1 MPHEV
6 NYGKRSRMS
15 FSKVKDVM
23 TPPNLIDIQKESFKW
38 FVEEG
43 LMEAFRDISPIKD
56 HNEELLLEFV
66 SCEMGDTPKLSVEE
80 CKERDAN
87 YAVPLKVRL
96 KLLNQ
101 TNGELKEQSVFM
113 GDFPLMTEK
122 GTFIING
129 AERVVVSQLVR
140 SPGPYYASQFDKSGS
155 ELFSATVIP
164 TRGAWLEYETDS
176 NEVLYARIDRTRK
189 LLLTVLLRALG
200 YETNEQIIEAFGED
214 DRLLKTLEKDSTRTQ
229 KEALLEIY
237 KKLRPGEP
245 LAVKSAA
252 SLLSSFFF
260 EERRY
265 DLAKV
270 GRYKFSKKLDLKGR
284 ITDQVAASD
293 VISPFG
299 ELLVKKDQLITAA
312 LADEINDSGLGEVE
326 IYGNRGEVVKVIGN
340 RFVNLSKY
348 IDTTGLKIADR
359 VYFPVLKSILDEYED
374 FDDIKASEEQ
384 IKERILKANYTRAIH
399 RWKDTLYEKE
409 SRIQLDVKPKN
420 GFLKV
425 DGYKI
430 EYTPKKDF
438 LGSDYI
444 SYKYD
449 EDSKKQSEQKVEAR
463 RMIKVVGDIK
473 NVKMNEP
480 IKLFAYESIASK
492 DVVAIKFTKKP
503 AHGDIYIDGVKVES
517 YPSKVDIDGCRLT
530 YIPDNHFVGSDMA
543 ECAICY
549 RSGEE
554 SLEVFDISIDGKIY
568 NTAINSDITVDV
580 DGSFVK
586 IMKEAEHGTVKR
598 TAKGVQYKPEDGF
611 EGVDSFELE
620 YKDENGARI
629 NESIVINVSGQILST
644 YVNEECRREF
654 EGIKNYKVKRKPE
667 NGKLKLDDAGFDYIP
682 NANFVGNDV
691 FSFVNEEGHEERFV
705 ACVEDNSL
713 VTTIAERIIIREID
727 PENEKIKV
735 VGKAK
740 NGSVRVKDGKL
751 EYTPKDNFI
760 GKDIIKY
767 SIEANGEEKKI
778 VQVTISVADDSV
790 NTEVNTAVEYEIKDI
805 DPSKLKL
812 VGKPKN
818 GTSKLKGNVITYIP
832 KANFVGRDKVK
843 FSVVNEAGEKVNR
856 FFTANVVGK
865 VVPLAIGENLELEVG
880 EGKVVFTKKPK
891 KGNVYHSGTAIFYEP
906 EAEAEGNDV
915 FEFFLEE
922 NGKKNENKIVLSMMG
937 ESLVTNVDEDV
948 VFASTEEKKLKFETR
963 PLYGKVKVDEGRI
976 SYVPNE
982 GFSGRDFFSY
992 YEDAEETELKTY
1004 VVLVKDDNVYVNSN
1018 EAVVLDEENVLA
1030 VTEQPEHGDCEV
1042 RDGYITYR
1050 PNKNYIGHDYFEF
1063 EYKGEG
1069 DKKHHKRVKIVV
1081 VASEKRG
1088 HVNEEITLMV
1098 SNSSINVEL
1107 IGKPRNGK
1115 VEIVTEVEGE
1125 SNISHILYTPKKN
1138 FVGEDEIKYTV
1149 GRPDGKRIAK
1159 GYSLIISR
1167 DQKIGRQNKVTSIYL
1182 GADAKVK
1189 VESELKKGTVKF
1201 EDGRLRFTPSKDFLG
1216 EEVIDYVVERPGMEK
1231 EARSTTIHVV
1241 SDMVKIPV
1249 NTEYDI
1255 ELRGIK
1261 APNIAIIR
1269 VPDYGEATIEDGKIH
1284 YIPDKNFVG
1293 TDVIGY
1299 TYRDRHGKTVKDH
1312 LEIKVDCEIVYVNF
1326 NKKLIFGGRD
1336 NIVSSESYSIAPRYI
1351 TEDDIVA
1358 SISYFLGLPHGI
1370 GYTDDID
1377 HLGNRRIRSVGEL
1390 LQNQIRIGLTRLE
1403 RTARERMTTSQ
1414 SDAIV
1419 LQDLINIRPVNAA
1432 IKEFFGSS
1440 QLSQFMDQTNPIA
1453 ELTNK
1458 RRLSALGPGGLSRE
1472 RAGFD
1477 VRDVHHSHY
1486 GRMCPIET
1494 PEGPNIGL
1502 IGYMSIYGKVNE
1514 YGFIETPYRRV
1525 DPETGIVSDEYE
1537 YITADVEDRAV
1548 VVPATEPLDENN
1560 RFVNEKIVGR
1570 RRADILEFPAN
1581 KVDYMEV
1588 SAQQMVSVAT
1598 SMIPFLENDDAT
1610 RALMGS
1616 NMQRQAVPLLRAQA
1630 PIVGTGMEF
1639 IAGKYS
1645 GAIISAKR
1653 AGTVSYVSADK
1664 IIVDSGDGKDE
1675 YELLNFRRSNQ
1686 GTCVGHKPIVKT
1698 GDKVLEGDLLADGQS
1713 VDMGEVALGANLLVA
1728 FMTWEGY
1735 NYEDAILIS
1744 EDLVIQ
1750 DTLSSIHIE
1759 KYEAEA
1765 RETKLGA
1772 EEVTNDIPNISPDAL
1787 RNLDG
1792 NGIIRIGAEVNP
1804 GDILVGKVTP
1814 KGETDPTPEDK
1825 LLRAIF
1831 GEKSREV
1838 KDKSLRVPHGESGIV
1853 IDVKEYDRE
1862 KGDDLSPGVNKMVRV
1877 YIAKKRAISVGDK
1890 MAGRHG
1896 NKGVV
1901 SKIMAREDMPF
1912 LDDGTPV
1919 EVVLNP
1925 LGIPSRMNI
1934 GQVLEV
1940 HMGWAAK
1947 QKGWHI
1953 ATPVFDGAD
1962 EFDIMDLLEE
1972 AGQPRDGKLRIR
1984 DGRTGEYFDNKATV
1998 GYMYMLKLH
2007 HLVDDKLHAR
2017 SVGPYSL
2024 VTQQPLGGKAQFG
2037 GQRFGEME
2045 VWALEAYGAAHTLQE
2060 ILTVKSDDVVGRVA
2074 AYEQII
2080 RGSSV
2085 PRPGVP
2091 ESFKVLIKELQSLAL
2106 DVELIEHLKP
2116 NRETLMRPE
2125 EIAELES
2132 DKSKDLIDL
2141 DYSGGFAKGERVE
2154 LSIEELV
2161 DDYGSEDFDESADFE
2176 EMDEKDF
2183 EDDADDFH
2191 DDEDI
2196 DLEDDGFMEITL
2208 D

>member
-6 NYGKRSRMS
+6 KYGKRNRMS
-15 FSKVKDVM
+15 FSKVKEVM
-23 TPPNLIDIQKESFKW
+23 TPPNLIDIQRESYKW
-38 FVEEG
+38 FIEEG

-140 SPGPYYASQFDKSGS
+140 SPGPYYASQYDKSGS

-189 LLLTVLLRALG
+189 LPLTILLRALG

-214 DRLLKTLEKDSTRTQ
+214 DRLLKTLEKDNTRTQ

-260 EERRY
+260 EDRRY

-284 ITDQVAASD
+284 ILDRVAASD

-299 ELLVKKDQLITAA
+299 ELLAKKDELITQDIAE
-312 LADEINDSGLGEVE
+312 EINDSGVGEVE
-326 IYGNRGEVVKVIGN
+326 VYGPKGEVVKILGN

-348 IDTTGLKIADR
+348 IDTTGLKVADR

-374 FDDIKASEEQ
+374 FDDIRASEEQ
-384 IKERILKANYTRAIH
+384 IKERIVKANYTRAIH

-409 SRIQLDVKPKN
+409 SRIQVDTKPKN
-420 GFLKV
+420 GRLKV

-430 EYTPKKDF
+430 EYTPKEDF

-444 SYKYD
+444 TYKYD

-463 RMIKVVGDIK
+463 RMVKVVGDIK
-473 NVKMNEP
+473 STRINTP
-480 IKLFAYESIASK
+480 LKLFAYESVAGE
-492 DVVAIKFTKKP
+492 DVVAIKFAKKP
-503 AHGDIYIDGVKVES
+503 KNGDVFVDGKKIEK
-517 YPSKVDIDGCRLT
+517 YPTKLDVDGCKLT
-530 YIPDNHFVGSDMA
+530 YLPDRHFVGSDMA
-543 ECAICY
+543 ECTVCY
-549 RSGEE
+549 RNGDENA
-554 SLEVFDISIDGKIY
+554 EVFDISVDGEVY
-568 NTAINSDITVDV
+568 NTAVNSDISIDV
-580 DGSFVK
+580 EGSFVK
-586 IMKEAEHGTVKR
+586 VIRDAENGSAKR
-598 TAKGVQYKPEDGF
+598 NVSGIQYSPKKSF
-611 EGVDSFELE
+611 EGVDSFEIE

-629 NESIVINVSGQILST
+629 IKSIVINVLGEIVRT
-644 YVNEECRREF
+644 YVNEEVVYAIDNAKDF
-654 EGIKNYKVKRKPE
+654 KVKIKPE
-667 NGKLKLDDAGFDYIP
+667 NGSLKTEEAGFRYVP
-682 NANFVGNDV
+682 KVNFVGNDV
-691 FSFVNEEGHEERFV
+691 FSYIDADGEEKRLV
-705 ACVEDNSL
+705 VCVEDNSL
-713 VTTIAERIIIREID
+713 VTTIDERIVIREID
-727 PENEKIKV
+727 TENEKVKIKT
-735 VGKAK
+735 KPK
-740 NGSVRVKDGKL
+740 NGTARIKDGRL
-751 EYTPKDNFI
+751 EYTPKDNFT
-760 GKDIIKY
+760 GKDIVKY
-767 SIEANGEEKKI
+767 ELEKDGEKEI
-778 VQVTISVADDSV
+778 ILVTISVEDNSV
-790 NTEVNTAVEYEIKDI
+790 NTEVNTAIEYEIDI
-805 DPSKLKL
+805 DPSRLKL

-818 GTSKLKGNVITYIP
+818 GASKLKGNVITYTP
-832 KANFVGRDKVK
+832 KANFVGKDKVK
-843 FSVVNEAGEKVNR
+843 FSVADDEGNKVTR
-856 FFTANVVGK
+856 FFTANVMGK
-865 VVPLAIGENLELEVG
+865 VVPIAIGETLELDSEG
-880 EGKVVFTKKPK
+880 EKVVFTKKPK
-891 KGNVYHSGTAIFYEP
+891 KGNVYHSGSKIIYEP
-906 EAEAEGNDV
+906 DVDAVGNDV
-915 FEFFLEE
+915 FEFFSET
-922 NGKKNENKIVLSMMG
+922 NGKKNENKIVLSIMG
-937 ESLVTNVDEDV
+937 ESLLTNVDEDV
-948 VFASTEEKKLKFETR
+948 LFTSAEEDVKKPKFTIKPKNGKIKVEDGRVFYR
-963 PLYGKVKVDEGRI
+963 PKQ
-976 SYVPNE
+976 
-982 GFSGRDFFSY
+982 GFSGRDVFAY
-992 YEDAEETELKTY
+992 YENKGDTEPRTF
-1004 VVLVKDDNVYVNSN
+1004 VVVVKDDNIYVNSN
-1018 EAVVLDEENVLA
+1018 ETIVLDEDKIIGITEN
-1030 VTEQPEHGDCEV
+1030 PENGECEL

-1050 PNKNYIGHDYFEF
+1050 PNKNFIGRDYLEF
-1063 EYKGEG
+1063 DYKGPN
-1069 DKKHHKRVKIVV
+1069 DKKHHKRAKIVV

-1088 HVNEEITLMV
+1088 QVNEEITLMI

-1107 IGKPRNGK
+1107 LGKPRNGK
-1115 VEIVTEVEGE
+1115 AEIVTELQGD
-1125 SNISHILYTPKKN
+1125 SNVSHILYTPKKN
-1138 FVGEDEIKYTV
+1138 FVGEDEIKYSI
-1149 GRPDGKRIAK
+1149 GRPDGKRVSK
-1159 GYSLIISR
+1159 GFSITVSR
-1167 DQKIGRQNKVTSIYL
+1167 DQKVGKQNKTTSVYL
-1182 GADAKVK
+1182 GSDVKVK
-1189 VESELKKGTVKF
+1189 ITSEPKKGTVKF
-1201 EDGRLRFTPSKDFLG
+1201 EDGRLRFTPNKDFLG
-1216 EEVIDYVVERPGMEK
+1216 EELIKYTVEKAGVPKEK
-1231 EARSTTIHVV
+1231 RETTIQVV
-1241 SDMVKIPV
+1241 SDLIKIPA
-1249 NTEYDI
+1249 NGEYDI
-1255 ELRGIK
+1255 ELRGVK
-1261 APNIAIIR
+1261 APNITITKDA
-1269 VPDYGEATIEDGKIH
+1269 DYGKVSIEDGKIN
-1284 YIPDKNFVG
+1284 YKPNKNFVG

-1299 TYRDRHGKTVKDH
+1299 TYRDRHGKTVKDNI
-1312 LEIKVDCEIVYVNF
+1312 EIKVDCELVYVNL

-1358 SISYFLGLPHGI
+1358 SVSYFLGLPHGI
-1370 GYTDDID
+1370 GHTDDID
-1377 HLGNRRIRSVGEL
+1377 HLGNRRIRAVGEL
-1390 LQNQIRIGLTRLE
+1390 LQNQMRIGLTRLE

-1502 IGYMSIYGKVNE
+1502 IGYMSIYGRVND
-1514 YGFIETPYRRV
+1514 YGFIETPYREV
-1525 DPETGIVSDEYE
+1525 DPETGVVSDEAK
-1537 YITADVEDRAV
+1537 YITADIEDMAT
-1548 VVPATEPLDENN
+1548 VVPATEPLDKDGK
-1560 RFVNEKIVGR
+1560 FVNERIVGR
-1570 RRADILEFPAN
+1570 QRADILRFPAN

-1616 NMQRQAVPLLRAQA
+1616 NMQRQAVPLLRSQA
-1630 PIVGTGMEF
+1630 PIVGTGMEY

-1645 GAIISAKR
+1645 GAIISAKNS
-1653 AGTVSYVSADK
+1653 GTVSYVSAEK
-1664 IIVDSGDGKDE
+1664 IIVDTKDGKDE
-1675 YELLNFRRSNQ
+1675 YELLSFRRSNQ
-1686 GTCVGHKPIVKT
+1686 GTCVGHKPIVKK

-1713 VDMGEVALGANLLVA
+1713 IDMGEVALGANLLVA

-1750 DTLSSIHIE
+1750 DTLSSVHIE

-1765 RETKLGA
+1765 RETKAGA
-1772 EEVTNDIPNISPDAL
+1772 EEVTNDIPNISPEAL
-1787 RNLDG
+1787 KDLDG
-1792 NGIIRIGAEVNP
+1792 EGIIRIGAEVNP

-1853 IDVKEYDRE
+1853 IDVKQYDRE
-1862 KGDDLSPGVNKMVRV
+1862 NGDDLSPGVNKMVRV
-1877 YIAKKRAISVGDK
+1877 YIAKKRVISVGDK

-1896 NKGVV
+1896 NKGVI

-1912 LDDGTPV
+1912 LEDGTPV

-1940 HMGWAAK
+1940 HMGLAAK
-1947 QKGWHI
+1947 EKGWHI

-2080 RGSSV
+2080 RGASV
-2085 PRPGVP
+2085 PKPGVP

-2106 DVELIEHLKP
+2106 DVELIEKAK
-2116 NRETLMRPE
+2116 EV
-2125 EIAELES
+2125 
-2132 DKSKDLIDL
+2132 KDSLVRTD
-2141 DYSGGFAKGERVE
+2141 E
-2154 LSIEELV
+2154 IEELGEDKEV
-2161 DDYGSEDFDESADFE
+2161 ELPLEEMTDDYGNS
-2176 EMDEKDF
+2176 DF
-2183 EDDADDFH
+2183 EDVEEKIMESSLEEFVDNEETDFG
-2191 DDEDI
+2191 DEDV
-2196 DLEDDGFMEITL
+2196 LEMEL

>member
-1 MPHEV
+1 MPHKV

-15 FSKVKDVM
+15 FSNVKEVM
-23 TPPNLIDIQKESFKW
+23 TPPNLIDIQKKSYKW

-140 SPGPYYASQFDKSGS
+140 SPGPYYASQYDKSGS

-189 LLLTVLLRALG
+189 LPLTILLRALG

-260 EERRY
+260 EDRRY

-284 ITDQVAASD
+284 IIDRVAASD

-299 ELLVKKDQLITAA
+299 ELLVKKDQLITAE
-312 LADEINDSGLGEVE
+312 LAEEINDSGLGEVE
-326 IYGNRGEVVKVIGN
+326 VYGPKGEVVKILGN

-348 IDTTGLKIADR
+348 IDTTDLKIADR

-409 SRIQLDVKPKN
+409 SRIQVDVKPKN

-444 SYKYD
+444 MYKYD

-463 RMIKVVGDIK
+463 RMIKVVGDVK
-473 NVKMNEP
+473 NIKMNESV
-480 IKLFAYESIASK
+480 KLFAYESIASE

-503 AHGDIYIDGVKVES
+503 EHGEIYIDEKKVES
-517 YPSKVDIDGCRLT
+517 YPTKVDIDGCKLT
-530 YIPDNHFVGSDMA
+530 YVPDNHFVGSDVA
-543 ECAICY
+543 ECEVCY

-554 SLEVFDISIDGKIY
+554 SLEVFDISIDGKVY
-568 NTAINSDITVDV
+568 NTALDSDISILVN
-580 DGSFVK
+580 GSFVTL
-586 IMKEAEHGTVKR
+586 IREPEHGIAKRNVKGILYSPK
-598 TAKGVQYKPEDGF
+598 AGF
-611 EGVDSFELE
+611 EGVDSFEIE
-620 YKDENGARI
+620 YKDENGVRV
-629 NESIVINVSGQILST
+629 NESIVINVSGQIIKT
-644 YVNEECRREF
+644 YVNEEVRYAL
-654 EGIKNYKVKRKPE
+654 KNANKY
-667 NGKLKLDDAGFDYIP
+667 KLKIKPKHGKFKLDEEGFDYIP
-682 NANFVGNDV
+682 STNFVGNDV
-691 FSFVNEEGHEERFV
+691 FSYIGDEGEENRFV
-705 ACVEDNSL
+705 VCVEDNSL
-713 VTTIAERIIIREID
+713 VTTIAEKIVIREID
-727 PENEKIKV
+727 LENEKVKV
-735 VGKAK
+735 IGKAK
-740 NGSVRVKDGKL
+740 NGSARVKDGRL

-760 GKDIIKY
+760 GKDIVKY
-767 SIEANGEEKKI
+767 SVEREGEEKQT
-778 VQVTISVADDSV
+778 VLVTVSVADDSV
-790 NTEVNTAVEYEIKDI
+790 NTEVNTAVEYELDI

-818 GTSKLKGNVITYIP
+818 GTSKLKGNVITYTP

-843 FSVVNEAGEKVNR
+843 FSVMNDEGERVAR

-865 VVPLAIGENLELEVG
+865 VIPLAIGDDLEFDAG

-891 KGNVYHSGTAIFYEP
+891 KGSVYHSGTTIYYEP
-906 EAEAEGNDV
+906 EADASGNDV
-915 FEFFLEE
+915 FEFFIED
-922 NGKKNENKIVLSMMG
+922 NGKKIENKIVLSMMG
-937 ESLVTNVDEDV
+937 ESLVTNVGEDV
-948 VFASTEEKKLKFETR
+948 IFASTEEKKLKFETK
-963 PLYGKVKVDEGRI
+963 PQYGKVKIDEGRVYY
-976 SYVPNE
+976 SPKP
-982 GFSGRDFFSY
+982 GFSGRDVFSY
-992 YEDAEETELKTY
+992 FEDEESTEAKTY
-1004 VVLVKDDNVYVNSN
+1004 VVLVKDDNIYVNSN
-1018 EAVVLDEENVLA
+1018 ETIVLDEENVLSIS
-1030 VTEQPEHGDCEV
+1030 EKPEHGECEL

-1050 PNKNYIGHDYFEF
+1050 PKKNFIGQDYFEF
-1063 EYKGEG
+1063 EYKGVG
-1069 DKKHHKRVKIVV
+1069 DKKHHKRAKIVV

-1088 HVNEEITLMV
+1088 RVNEEITLMV

-1107 IGKPRNGK
+1107 LGKPRNGK
-1115 VEIVTEVEGE
+1115 AELVTELQGDNNV
-1125 SNISHILYTPKKN
+1125 SHIVYTPKKN
-1138 FVGEDEIKYTV
+1138 FVGDDEIKYSI
-1149 GRPDGKRIAK
+1149 GRPDGKRIVK
-1159 GYSLIISR
+1159 GYSMVVSR
-1167 DQKIGRQNKVTSIYL
+1167 DQKIGRQNKVTSVYL
-1182 GADAKVK
+1182 GSDAKVK
-1189 VESELKKGTVKF
+1189 IESKAKKGSVKF
-1201 EDGRLRFTPSKDFLG
+1201 EDGRLRFTPNKDFLG
-1216 EEVIDYVVERPGMEK
+1216 EEVIEYVVERAGQEK
-1231 EARSTTIHVV
+1231 VKRSTTIHVV
-1241 SDMVKIPV
+1241 SDLIKIHA
-1249 NTEYDI
+1249 NGEHDI
-1255 ELRGIK
+1255 ELRGVK
-1261 APNIAIIR
+1261 APNITITR
-1269 VPDYGEATIEDGKIH
+1269 EPDYGKATIEDGKIN
-1284 YIPDKNFVG
+1284 YKADKNFVG
-1293 TDVIGY
+1293 TDVIGF

-1312 LEIKVDCEIVYVNF
+1312 IEIKVDCEVVYVNL

-1370 GYTDDID
+1370 GHTDDID

-1390 LQNQIRIGLTRLE
+1390 LQNQMRIGLTRLE

-1502 IGYMSIYGKVNE
+1502 IGYMSIYGRVND

-1525 DPETGIVSDEYE
+1525 DKETGVVSDEYE
-1537 YITADVEDRAV
+1537 YITADVEDRAT
-1548 VVPATEPLDENN
+1548 VVPATEPLDKDDK
-1560 RFVNEKIVGR
+1560 FINEHIVGR
-1570 RRADILEFPAN
+1570 QRADILEFPAD

-1616 NMQRQAVPLLRAQA
+1616 NMQRQAVPLVRAQA
-1630 PIVGTGMEF
+1630 PIVGTGMEY

-1645 GAIISAKR
+1645 GAIISAKN

-1664 IIVDSGDGKDE
+1664 IIVDTEDGKDE
-1675 YELLNFRRSNQ
+1675 YELLTFRRSNQ
-1686 GTCVGHKPIVKT
+1686 GTCVGHKPIIRK
-1698 GDKVLEGDLLADGQS
+1698 GDKVLAGDLLADGQS

-1744 EDLVIQ
+1744 EDLVVQ

-1765 RETKLGA
+1765 RETKVGA

-1853 IDVKEYDRE
+1853 IDVREYDRE

-1877 YIAKKRAISVGDK
+1877 YIAKKRVISVGDK

-1896 NKGVV
+1896 NKGVI

-1972 AGQPRDGKLRIR
+1972 AGQPRDGKLKIR

-2060 ILTVKSDDVVGRVA
+2060 ILTVKSDDVIGRVS

-2085 PRPGVP
+2085 PKPGIP

-2106 DVELIEHLKP
+2106 DVELIEKAKASK
-2116 NRETLMRPE
+2116 NTLMRPD
-2125 EIAELES
+2125 EITELES
-2132 DKSKDLIDL
+2132 DKTEEIVEEEKP
-2141 DYSGGFAKGERVE
+2141 E
-2154 LSIEELV
+2154 LSIEDMI
-2161 DDYGSEDFDESADFE
+2161 DDYGHGDYEDVESKILETSVEEFSDSEEAG
-2176 EMDEKDF
+2176 
-2183 EDDADDFH
+2183 
-2191 DDEDI
+2191 
-2196 DLEDDGFMEITL
+2196 LEDDSFMEMTM